1 MALNAPSIVLDA
13 PNKEVSWLPVSG
25 AETYNIYLNGSL
37 EDSGV
42 IEEYYTFSTLSNG
55 DYIQASAFSLGEG
68 ESNLS
73 NTVTYYS
80 SLSTPTI
87 SISGSNITWGAIT
100 GAEYYKVYKN
110 GSYVSDVYATSYTP
124 TTFSNGD
131 KITVKAA
138 REEGYSSGS
147 PLLSSASNEITV
159 VKSLLTP
166 TIDLDTLTIS
176 WSAITN
182 ADKYYIYKNSSEVT
196 NTTSLS
202 YTFGSLTE
210 GDELNIKAYNTSWNI
225 LSSLSNT
232 ETYTE
237 IIPLDPPVITLDMLE
252 EEVTWSAISGAD
264 EYNIYINSSYSD
276 STSSL
281 SYSLPTLNNGDIIK
295 VTAYDTITEN
305 ESQFSNSVTYYI
317 SLSAPTI
324 TISGTTVSWGAITGA
339 EAYRIYINNTIDISS
354 QEGRTYN
361 ASALSVGD
369 KIEVKA
375 VRYTSYSPSALY
387 SDLSNPIYYNISSLS
402 APTISIDNL
411 TISWSAIQ
419 YANRY
424 YIYVNGGQ
432 ITYTSNLSHTFS
444 SLTAGDEIK
453 ITAHYT
459 VYNVTSDY
467 SNTITYGVTP
477 EPELKP
483 IIMRRRLL

>member
-55 DYIQASAFSLGEG
+55 DYIQASAFSFGEG

-87 SISGSNITWGAIT
+87 SISGSNITWSAIT

-110 GSYVSDVYATSYTP
+110 GSYVSGVYATSYTP

-159 VKSLLTP
+159 VKSLSTP
-166 TIDLDTLTIS
+166 TIGLDTLTIS

-237 IIPLDPPVITLDMLE
+237 
-252 EEVTWSAISGAD
+252 
-264 EYNIYINSSYSD
+264 
-276 STSSL
+276 
-281 SYSLPTLNNGDIIK
+281 
-295 VTAYDTITEN
+295 
-305 ESQFSNSVTYYI
+305 
-317 SLSAPTI
+317 
-324 TISGTTVSWGAITGA
+324 
-339 EAYRIYINNTIDISS
+339 
-354 QEGRTYN
+354 
-361 ASALSVGD
+361 
-369 KIEVKA
+369 
-375 VRYTSYSPSALY
+375 
-387 SDLSNPIYYNISSLS
+387 
-402 APTISIDNL
+402 
-411 TISWSAIQ
+411 
-419 YANRY
+419 
-424 YIYVNGGQ
+424 
-432 ITYTSNLSHTFS
+432 
-444 SLTAGDEIK
+444 
-453 ITAHYT
+453 
-459 VYNVTSDY
+459 
-467 SNTITYGVTP
+467 
-477 EPELKP
+477 PELKP